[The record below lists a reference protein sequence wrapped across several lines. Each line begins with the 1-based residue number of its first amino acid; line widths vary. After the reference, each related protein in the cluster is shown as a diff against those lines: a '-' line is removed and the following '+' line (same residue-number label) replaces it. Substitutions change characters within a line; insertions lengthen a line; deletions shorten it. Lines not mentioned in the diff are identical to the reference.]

1 MPDGI
6 VVETS
11 GIEMMPDG
19 KLAVCGRRGNVY
31 VLSDPF
37 GPPDK
42 IQWTLY
48 AGGLHE
54 PLNLAFTDGWLYCTQ
69 RGELTRMRDINDDK
83 RADVFETVNDGL
95 GDHRRLPRVRLRHPA
110 RPER

>member
-1 MPDGI
+1 METVTRNFFKMMNRVSRFTLLASLAIGQAIAPKASDPVESDYYQIDAIPMPNGV

-31 VLSDPF
+31 VLSHPF

-42 IQWTLY
+42 IQSTL
-48 AGGLHE
+48 
-54 PLNLAFTDGWLYCTQ
+54 
-69 RGELTRMRDINDDK
+69 
-83 RADVFETVNDGL
+83 
-95 GDHRRLPRVRLRHPA
+95 
-110 RPER
+110 